1 MTREVNRLV
10 NACYSPDKQFCN
22 SVCVVQVGTGQGRV
36 GVPFSFSVSGH
47 KENKLHLWSFD
58 NPYLYDLQVSLQDAT
73 STVAVSNMAVLSS
86 SFPLLPFA
94 GLKGD
99 RRVSTD

>member
-1 MTREVNRLV
+1 MHVTALTSNFI
-10 NACYSPDKQFCN
+10 K
-22 SVCVVQVGTGQGRV
+22 SVCVVQVGSGQGRI

-73 STVAVSNMAVLSS
+73 STVAGSNTAVLSS
-86 SFPLLPFA
+86 SSPLLQKFGCRPFA
-94 GLKGD
+94 GLD
-99 RRVSTD
+99 RR